1 MIVEELKRG
10 IIRENPVFCLAL
22 GLCPVL
28 AIGTSAVNAVG
39 MGVAVIISLTCSNIL
54 ISLLRKWI
62 PEKVRTPSYIII
74 IAVIVSVVDLLMK
87 AYDADVSSRLGIY
100 VPLIAVNCLLLRRGQ
115 TFALKNNA
123 VKSAVDGVVMGLGFA
138 GALFVVAAVRE
149 FLGNNT
155 LFGLTVVPGFHPL
168 SVFSYAP
175 GGFFVLA
182 AILWIANRR
191 RMKKETDTQ

>member
-28 AIGTSAVNAVG
+28 AIGTSAINAVG
-39 MGVAVIISLTCSNIL
+39 MGVAVIVSLTCSNIL

-62 PEKVRTPSYIII
+62 PEKVRTPCFIII
-74 IAVIVSVVDLLMK
+74 IAAIVTVVDLWMK
-87 AYDADVSSRLGIY
+87 ANYADLSGRLGIY
-100 VPLIAVNCLLLRRGQ
+100 VPLIAVNCLVLRRGQ
-115 TFALKNNA
+115 TYALKNN
-123 VKSAVDGVVMGLGFA
+123 VFKSAVDGVVMGLGFA
-138 GALFVVAAVRE
+138 VALFIVAAIRE

-155 LFGLTVVPGFHPL
+155 LFGLTVLPGFHP
-168 SVFSYAP
+168 FSLFTYAP

-182 AILWIANRR
+182 AILWIVNHRR
-191 RMKKETDTQ
+191 LRKETNRL